1 MTGCNCENCELK
13 ALFFQNV
20 SEKEFALLCDTRK
33 ERNYKKGE
41 TIIEQGAEIK
51 EFSYLKT
58 GLVKLYKH
66 LDNGKNQIIKIAGP
80 LDFINLLSIFSD
92 RYFQYSVAALEDTT
106 VCYVNIETIKEM
118 VKKNGNFAFDL
129 LRKMSRMTD
138 EIINTTLE
146 ISRKNLRGR
155 IAFVLLY
162 FARSVYKNNTFELPV
177 SRKEIAE
184 FIEMTPENVIR
195 ILSEFRKDGIIRING
210 KEISITDEKRLSVIA
225 ELG

>member
-20 SEKEFALLCDTRK
+20 PESELAFLCDTRH
-33 ERNYKKGE
+33 ERIYRKGE
-41 TIIEQGAEIK
+41 TIIEQGTEIK

-66 LDNGKNQIIKIAGP
+66 LGNGKNQIIKIAGP

-92 RYFQYSVAALEDTT
+92 NYFLYSVSALEDTT
-106 VCYVNIETIKEM
+106 VCYVSIETVKDM

-129 LRKMSRMTD
+129 LRKMSQMTD

-162 FARSVYKNNTFELPV
+162 FAQSIYKNNTFELPV

-210 KEISITDEKRLSVIA
+210 KEISIIDEKRLSVIA
-225 ELG
+225 NLG

>member
-13 ALFFQNV
+13 ELFFKNV
-20 SEKEFALLCDTRK
+20 PESELGFLCDTRR
-33 ERNYKKGE
+33 ERSFKKGE
-41 TIIEQGAEIK
+41 PIIEQGTVIR

-80 LDFINLLSIFSD
+80 LDFINLLSLFSD
-92 RYFQYSVAALEDTT
+92 RFFQYSVTALEDTT
-106 VCYVNIETIKEM
+106 VCFVDIEIVKSM
-118 VKKNGNFAFDL
+118 VKKNGNFALDL
-129 LRKMSRMTD
+129 LEKMSRMTD
-138 EIINTTLE
+138 QIINTTLE

-155 IAFVLLY
+155 IAFVLIY
-162 FARSVYKNNTFELPV
+162 FARSVYKNPTFELPV

-195 ILSEFRKDGIIRING
+195 ILSEFRKDGIIRISG
-210 KEISITDEKRLSVIA
+210 KEISILDEKRLSIIA